1 MKILTTKADVDNLR
15 ELRQRKAELK
25 ARLVAEQAGIRET
38 WQTVRTDF
46 EPSRLVGTVAKS
58 LLGISDKSAT
68 ATDQSALGMAAGLQG
83 PLKMATDLFV
93 RDPRIAL
100 LLKFVAPLA
109 VAYWPHIIRK
119 AKKITP
125 TKAGMYGS
133 LRKGVAGLRKQIRRK
148 KSDTPPTVGTED
160 IIQPS

>member
-1 MKILTTKADVDNLR
+1 MKILMTKADVDNLS

-25 ARLVAEQAGIRET
+25 ARIAAEQTEIRDT

-46 EPSRLVGTVAKS
+46 EPSQLIGTVAKS
-58 LLGISDKSAT
+58 LLGISGKPAT
-68 ATDQSALGMAAGLQG
+68 AADQTALSMASDLQG
-83 PLKMATDLFV
+83 PLKIATSLFV

-109 VAYWPHIIRK
+109 VAYWPHIIRRAQK
-119 AKKITP
+119 LTP
-125 TKAGMYGS
+125 TKTKMYGS
-133 LRKGVAGLRKQIRRK
+133 LRKGVAGLRKQLKRK
-148 KSDTPPTVGTED
+148 KSDTLQAADTED

>member
-1 MKILTTKADVDNLR
+1 MKILTTKADVDNLS

-25 ARLVAEQAGIRET
+25 ARITAEQAEIRET

-58 LLGISDKSAT
+58 LLGFSDKPGT
-68 ATDQSALGMAAGLQG
+68 AADQGALGMAAGLQG
-83 PLKMATDLFV
+83 PIKVATDLFV

-109 VAYWPHIIRK
+109 VAYWPHIIRR
-119 AKKITP
+119 AKKLTP
-125 TKAGMYGS
+125 TKTKMYGS
-133 LRKGVAGLRKQIRRK
+133 LRKGVAGLRKQLKRK
-148 KSDTPPTVGTED
+148 KSDTPQAADTED